1 MYKSYAVVLLLAFCL
16 VGCGKKDHVI
26 QDFSKWK
33 MDGSSLASRLS
44 EKQSPKVS
52 FLQKWFSP
60 VPEES
65 GVKKRLEEMGLEVG
79 SLELFEIRETPNG
92 SEIVYQVYAMLK
104 DDLYEVP
111 VTEWSPADP
120 NLLIF
125 RDVLIFNEKLGPG
138 ACYHIP
144 GAVTSGRS
152 EDTMILAWKVK
163 SDVPFGKVRYDS
175 LPFPKGTLTKSM
187 LDRIAADQ
195 GEIEADLAQ
204 HFSEIATK
212 TEAYHAEQK
221 QGIQDP
227 STVSSKFGG
236 SGSGEPTKT
245 AARGLGGAAT
255 GAAIGSLAGGGD
267 GAGIGAAAG
276 FLGGMIYDAVSKA
289 NDEKKAREAAQAR
302 KRALQAKLD
311 QAKQAADRFF
321 SAEVEMLKNKIRANR
336 GRPPKP
342 GQEVA
347 QLAGQPT
354 GLRRLSDMDF
364 ETQAEI
370 KEQIA
375 EIQARMDE
383 VQRYLETAGYTVEGI
398 SLGYAGG
405 AGGGLTVGKPSS
417 SLMGSIFGWFGLG
430 GGAAGSGH
438 FTGKVSHSVR
448 TENLIR
454 AKSVQEGAI
463 KQIEIL
469 LEMKEQ
475 LSVPT
480 RAKLG
485 GLLETQKKA
494 LQYINEGIEAQQR
507 GTTFRWILL
516 AVLLGGIVGGIVWLI
531 RSLKRGFKAF
541 GKGVVK
547 VSENL
552 AAGAKA
558 GGSGSGVKATGG
570 RGGAERQATNLSA
583 WLSFG
588 QSDQPVDAEDA
599 QSHKLVTALSYVTFL
614 FVVPLLA
621 APKSKFARFHANQG
635 ICLFGFQLAL
645 GLITPIFL
653 KTFSVLPFM
662 ASLAGF
668 VVSVLNIVPL
678 LFMVLGILHVL
689 QGRAVRLPL
698 IGGFDIL
705 KD

>member
-1 MYKSYAVVLLLAFCL
+1 MYKKLVMVFSVGLFLA
-16 VGCGKKDHVI
+16 GCGKKDQVI

-33 MDGSSLASRLS
+33 MDPSSIAIELS
-44 EKQSPKVS
+44 ERQVPKVS
-52 FLQKWFSP
+52 ILQKWFGP
-60 VPEES
+60 IPGEN
-65 GVKKRLEEMGLEVG
+65 GVRKKLEDMGLEVG
-79 SLELFEIRETPNG
+79 SLELFELKESADG
-92 SEIVYQVYAMLK
+92 SEVTYQVLAMLK
-104 DDLYEVP
+104 DDMYYVP
-111 VTEWSPADP
+111 SGLWNPGDP
-120 NLLIF
+120 NLVFF

-138 ACYHIP
+138 ACYYVQE
-144 GAVTSGRS
+144 AKATGRS
-152 EDTMILAWKVK
+152 EERKVYHWKVK
-163 SDVPFGKVRYDS
+163 SDVPFGRVRYDNLS
-175 LPFPKGTLTKSM
+175 GKEGTFTKSM

-204 HFSEIATK
+204 HFSEIAAK
-212 TEAYHAEQK
+212 TEAYHAEQR

-227 STVSSKFGG
+227 STVSNKFGG

-289 NDEKKAREAAQAR
+289 NDEKKARNAAEAR
-302 KRALQAKLD
+302 KRALQAKLN

-342 GQEVA
+342 GQEGA
-347 QLAGQPT
+347 QIVRILPPT
-354 GLRRLSDMDF
+354 EYLTPQEQM
-364 ETQAEI
+364 EI
-370 KEQIA
+370 KDQIQ
-375 EIQARMDE
+375 EIQNRMDE
-383 VQRYLETAGYTVEGI
+383 VQGYLQTAGYTVEGL
-398 SLGYAGG
+398 SFGYAGG
-405 AGGGLTVGKPSS
+405 AGVGGLTFGKPSS
-417 SLMGSIFGWFGLG
+417 SLLGSIFGWFGIG

-448 TENLIR
+448 TENLVR

-463 KQIEIL
+463 KQIEFL

-480 RAKLG
+480 RAKLM

-507 GTTFRWILL
+507 GTMLRWILVV
-516 AVLLGGIVGGIVWLI
+516 VLLGALVGGIVWLV

-552 AAGAKA
+552 TAGAKTGNSGGKA
-558 GGSGSGVKATGG
+558 GGG
-570 RGGAERQATNLSA
+570 RGAAAPPVTNLSA

-588 QSDQPVDAEDA
+588 QPDQPVDPEDA
-599 QSHKLVTALSYVTFL
+599 QSHKLVTALSYITFL

-662 ASLAGF
+662 DSLAGF
-668 VVSVLNIVPL
+668 MVSVLNIVPL
-678 LFMVLGILHVL
+678 LFMILGILHVL

>member
-1 MYKSYAVVLLLAFCL
+1 MHKILALVVSVGLMLA
-16 VGCGKKDHVI
+16 GCGKKDQVI

-33 MDGSSLASRLS
+33 MDSACIASRLS

-52 FLQKWFSP
+52 VLQKWFGSI
-60 VPEES
+60 PEES
-65 GVKKRLEEMGLEVG
+65 GVRKKLAEMGLEVG
-79 SLELFEIRETPNG
+79 SLELFEIKETPNG

-104 DDLYEVP
+104 DDLYQVP
-111 VTEWSPADP
+111 VTEWSPAGP

-125 RDVLIFNEKLGPG
+125 RDVLIFNEKLGAG
-138 ACYHIP
+138 MCYNIP
-144 GAVTSGRS
+144 GAVASGRS
-152 EDTMILAWKVK
+152 EDTMILAWTVR
-163 SDVPFGKVRYDS
+163 SDMSFGKVRYDS

-187 LDRIAADQ
+187 LDRVAAEHA
-195 GEIEADLAQ
+195 EIEADLAQ
-204 HFSEIATK
+204 QFNEIAAK
-212 TEAYHAEQK
+212 TEAYHAAQR

-227 STVSSKFGG
+227 ATVSNKFGG

-245 AARGLGGAAT
+245 GARGLGGAAT
-255 GAAIGSLAGGGD
+255 GAAIGSLAGGGE

-289 NDEKKAREAAQAR
+289 NDEKKARDAAEAR
-302 KRALQAKLD
+302 KRALQAKLN
-311 QAKQAADRFF
+311 QAKQATDRFF

-347 QLAGQPT
+347 QLAGQTAKPR
-354 GLRRLSDMDF
+354 GFSEIDF
-364 ETQAEI
+364 ETKQEI
-370 KEQIA
+370 KEQIQ
-375 EIQARMDE
+375 EIQNRMDE
-383 VQRYLETAGYTVEGI
+383 VQQYLETAGYSVEGI
-398 SLGYAGG
+398 STGFAGRGEGSAGG
-405 AGGGLTVGKPSS
+405 LGAGFLGFIGGWLGVAS
-417 SLMGSIFGWFGLG
+417 GS
-430 GGAAGSGH
+430 ATGSGH

-448 TENLIR
+448 KENLVR

-469 LEMKEQ
+469 LEMREQ

-480 RAKLG
+480 RAKLM

-494 LQYINEGIEAQQR
+494 LQYINEGIEAQQQ
-507 GTTFRWILL
+507 GTMLRWILVV
-516 AVLLGGIVGGIVWLI
+516 VLLGGLAGGIVWLI

-547 VSENL
+547 VSENFT
-552 AAGAKA
+552 AGAMAGNSGGKA
-558 GGSGSGVKATGG
+558 GSG
-570 RGGAERQATNLSA
+570 RGGVAPQATNLSA

-588 QSDQPVDAEDA
+588 QLDQPVDIEDA
-599 QSHKLVTALSYVTFL
+599 QSHKLVTALSYITFL
-614 FVVPLLA
+614 FIVPLLA

-645 GLITPIFL
+645 GLITPIFI

-662 ASLAGF
+662 DSLAGF

-698 IGGFDIL
+698 VGGFDIL

>member
-1 MYKSYAVVLLLAFCL
+1 
-16 VGCGKKDHVI
+16 
-26 QDFSKWK
+26 
-33 MDGSSLASRLS
+33 
-44 EKQSPKVS
+44 
-52 FLQKWFSP
+52 
-60 VPEES
+60 
-65 GVKKRLEEMGLEVG
+65 
-79 SLELFEIRETPNG
+79 
-92 SEIVYQVYAMLK
+92 
-104 DDLYEVP
+104 
-111 VTEWSPADP
+111 
-120 NLLIF
+120 
-125 RDVLIFNEKLGPG
+125 
-138 ACYHIP
+138 
-144 GAVTSGRS
+144 
-152 EDTMILAWKVK
+152 MILAWTVR

-212 TEAYHAEQK
+212 TESYHAEQK
-221 QGIQDP
+221 RGIQDP
-227 STVSSKFGG
+227 STVSTKFGG

-245 AARGLGGAAT
+245 AARSLGGAAT

-276 FLGGMIYDAVSKA
+276 FLGGIIYDAVSKA
-289 NDEKKAREAAQAR
+289 NDEKKARDAAEAR
-302 KRALQAKLD
+302 KRALQAKLN

-347 QLAGQPT
+347 QLAGQPP
-354 GLRRLSDMDF
+354 GIRGFSEIDL
-364 ETQAEI
+364 ETKQEI
-370 KEQIA
+370 KE
-375 EIQARMDE
+375 EIQEIQNRMDE
-383 VQRYLETAGYTVEGI
+383 VQRYLETAGYSVEGI
-398 SLGYAGG
+398 STGFAGRGEGSAAGLG
-405 AGGGLTVGKPSS
+405 AGFLGFIGGWLGVAS
-417 SLMGSIFGWFGLG
+417 GS
-430 GGAAGSGH
+430 AAGSGH

-448 TENLIR
+448 TENLVR

-469 LEMKEQ
+469 LEMKDQ

-480 RAKLG
+480 RAKLM

-507 GTTFRWILL
+507 GTILRWILVV
-516 AVLLGGIVGGIVWLI
+516 VLLGGVVGGIVWLV

-552 AAGAKA
+552 TVGVKAGNPGGKA
-558 GGSGSGVKATGG
+558 GGD
-570 RGGAERQATNLSA
+570 RGGIAPQAANLSA

-588 QSDQPVDAEDA
+588 QPDQPVDPEDA
-599 QSHKLVTALSYVTFL
+599 SNHKLVTALSYVTFL

-645 GLITPIFL
+645 GLVTPIFL

-662 ASLAGF
+662 DSLAAF

-678 LFMVLGILHVL
+678 LLMILGILHVL

>member
-1 MYKSYAVVLLLAFCL
+1 MYKKLVMVFSVGLLLA
-16 VGCGKKDHVI
+16 GCGKKDQVI

-33 MDGSSLASRLS
+33 MDSSSIAFRLS

-52 FLQKWFSP
+52 VLQKWFGP
-60 VPEES
+60 IPEES
-65 GVKKRLEEMGLEVG
+65 GVRKRLEEMGLEVG
-79 SLELFEIRETPNG
+79 SLELFEIKETPNG

-125 RDVLIFNEKLGPG
+125 RDVLVFNEKLGPG
-138 ACYHIP
+138 ACYNIP
-144 GAVTSGRS
+144 GGITSGRS
-152 EDTMILAWKVK
+152 EDTMILAWTVR

-175 LPFPKGTLTKSM
+175 LPFPRGTLTKSM

-195 GEIEADLAQ
+195 GEIEADLAH
-204 HFSEIATK
+204 HFSEIAAK
-212 TEAYHAEQK
+212 TEAYHAEQR

-227 STVSSKFGG
+227 STVSNKFGG

-245 AARGLGGAAT
+245 AARSLGGAAT

-289 NDEKKAREAAQAR
+289 NDEKKARDAAEAR
-302 KRALQAKLD
+302 KRALQAKLN

-342 GQEVA
+342 GQEVT
-347 QLAGQPT
+347 QLASQT
-354 GLRRLSDMDF
+354 SGLRGFSEIDP
-364 ETQAEI
+364 ETKQEI
-370 KEQIA
+370 KEQIQ
-375 EIQARMDE
+375 EIQNRMDE
-383 VQRYLETAGYTVEGI
+383 VQRYLETAGYTVEGL

-417 SLMGSIFGWFGLG
+417 SLMGSIFGWFGIG

-448 TENLIR
+448 TENLVR

-480 RAKLG
+480 RAKLM

-507 GTTFRWILL
+507 GTMLRWIL
-516 AVLLGGIVGGIVWLI
+516 VVILLGSLVGGVVWLV

-552 AAGAKA
+552 TAGAKSGNSGGKA
-558 GGSGSGVKATGG
+558 GGG
-570 RGGAERQATNLSA
+570 RGGVAPPVTNLSA

-588 QSDQPVDAEDA
+588 QPDQPVDPEDA
-599 QSHKLVTALSYVTFL
+599 QSHKLVTALSYITFL

-635 ICLFGFQLAL
+635 ICLFGFQLVL

-662 ASLAGF
+662 DSLAGF
-668 VVSVLNIVPL
+668 MVSVLNIVPL
-678 LFMVLGILHVL
+678 LFMILGILHVL